1 MGILSFS
8 FRLAISPA
16 LSFLTPSP
24 SSANPEL
31 TTSQNQSQSQSQ
43 SQFLK
48 VASSKPLLQEFSDY
62 AKPVGQ
68 PPRTFQSATCAQSII
83 CSDIA
88 KPRRLKI
95 VRLLEPDVSA
105 ACAGRMFM
113 SGRMADVCAELD
125 RMEQRSA
132 GRGQQVLVN

>member
-24 SSANPEL
+24 SSAKPEL
-31 TTSQNQSQSQSQ
+31 TTNQRQ
-43 SQFLK
+43 SQFLTA
-48 VASSKPLLQEFSDY
+48 ASSKPLLQESSHH

-105 ACAGRMFM
+105 VCAGRMFM